1 MIKKIEENKKNC
13 KFLEGERHR
22 EWRRGKK
29 VQRYKTKGWRRI
41 LLQVSHVMLQR
52 RTEQETPEARELRGK
67 ELRKPPSL
75 GSCRERNS
83 RRRQ

>member
-29 VQRYKTKGWRRI
+29 VQRYKTKGWHRL

-52 RTEQETPEARELRGK
+52 RTEEETRSAIYWIQVQRFDK
-67 ELRKPPSL
+67 
-75 GSCRERNS
+75 SCYINVCRV
-83 RRRQ
+83 